1 MHIFYRVTCYYTE
14 EIIGLLKS
22 IDCPKD
28 KAREAYNNLVSC
40 KLDTGVTYSNYKLR
54 KSVMVISKTSS
65 PEEFFNSLKHECR
78 HLEDHIA
85 TAFKMPIGG
94 EEVAYL
100 AGYLGRMLYEDVQLF
115 ICVIVKT
122 CSDKCFTVGQKNCQM
137 FVAKLHKFHH
147 PHNRMRFYP
156 AHSVL
161 SFHDFAVDTF
171 LPQRFLR

>member
-65 PEEFFNSLKHECR
+65 PEEFLNSLKHECR

-115 ICVIVKT
+115 I
-122 CSDKCFTVGQKNCQM
+122 
-137 FVAKLHKFHH
+137 
-147 PHNRMRFYP
+147 
-156 AHSVL
+156 
-161 SFHDFAVDTF
+161 
-171 LPQRFLR
+171 

>member
-1 MHIFYRVTCYYTE
+1 MIRRDLYIKKYDWQVHIFYRVTCYYTE
-14 EIIGLLKS
+14 ELIGLLKS

-65 PEEFFNSLKHECR
+65 PEEFLNSLKHECR

-100 AGYLGRMLYEDVQLF
+100 AGYLGRM
-115 ICVIVKT
+115 
-122 CSDKCFTVGQKNCQM
+122 
-137 FVAKLHKFHH
+137 
-147 PHNRMRFYP
+147 
-156 AHSVL
+156 
-161 SFHDFAVDTF
+161 
-171 LPQRFLR
+171 

>member
-1 MHIFYRVTCYYTE
+1 MIRRDLYIKKYDWQVHIFYRVTCYYTE

-65 PEEFFNSLKHECR
+65 PEEFLNSLKHECR

-115 ICVIVKT
+115 ICDCRKHKREKLCVKRI
-122 CSDKCFTVGQKNCQM
+122 KK
-137 FVAKLHKFHH
+137 K
-147 PHNRMRFYP
+147 
-156 AHSVL
+156 
-161 SFHDFAVDTF
+161 
-171 LPQRFLR
+171 